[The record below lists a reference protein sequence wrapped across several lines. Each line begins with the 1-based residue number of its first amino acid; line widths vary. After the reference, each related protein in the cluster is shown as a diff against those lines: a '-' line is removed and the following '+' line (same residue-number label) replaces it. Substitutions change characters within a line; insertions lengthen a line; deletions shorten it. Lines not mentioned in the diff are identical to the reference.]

1 MSRIT
6 YDRRRE
12 SKTQNQFRWKR
23 NSAKTT
29 WVGVRSTDWMFFT
42 VGITFV
48 NPVRK
53 ILSELECSAFL
64 SVGVLEMPPV
74 YEEVAVEGEVKGRKD
89 GWEDGWTEV
98 RRGHG
103 ARAGFEPARKSINER
118 PKQQNNVHGR
128 VVRACLGVWCGESR
142 AEQCVRACVRA
153 CVCVHATIC
162 GQTRQARKESTD
174 HL

>member
-1 MSRIT
+1 
-6 YDRRRE
+6 
-12 SKTQNQFRWKR
+12 
-23 NSAKTT
+23 
-29 WVGVRSTDWMFFT
+29 MFFT

-89 GWEDGWTEV
+89 GREDGWEDGRKDGRTEV

-103 ARAGFEPARKSINER
+103 ARAGFEPTQIN
-118 PKQQNNVHGR
+118 K
-128 VVRACLGVWCGESR
+128 RATKT
-142 AEQCVRACVRA
+142 AE
-153 CVCVHATIC
+153 
-162 GQTRQARKESTD
+162 
-174 HL
+174 

>member
-1 MSRIT
+1 
-6 YDRRRE
+6 
-12 SKTQNQFRWKR
+12 
-23 NSAKTT
+23 
-29 WVGVRSTDWMFFT
+29 MFFT

-89 GWEDGWTEV
+89 GWEDGRKDGRKDGWTEV

-142 AEQCVRACVRA
+142 AEQCVRACVCARTRA
-153 CVCVHATIC
+153 RNHLRTDKASKERKYRPFVTEELC
-162 GQTRQARKESTD
+162 GLWTEEED
-174 HL
+174 E